1 MDRGH
6 LYPAENANGVCLP
19 LLLSTRFH
27 RNGIQHFSLE
37 QPLYKKV
44 HTLLGDLNQHIIII
58 INIIVITIL
67 QKVRVSFMFRDHY
80 RPNPFLP
87 QLRASYFHPR
97 ILFSS
102 FACLWPFFVLQ
113 FSNWSYVS
121 IWNAKIKRSQPIS
134 SVRCFLIVCF
144 SDKKLPHL
152 FAFVFLQKKIK
163 PEKIMFN
170 FLKIVFNFTGSLF
183 PLLCS

>member
-102 FACLWPFFVLQ
+102 FACFDLFLFSQAAETFKEIQITAEANTNTNYTKLQNALKVSVLD
-113 FSNWSYVS
+113 
-121 IWNAKIKRSQPIS
+121 P
-134 SVRCFLIVCF
+134 
-144 SDKKLPHL
+144 
-152 FAFVFLQKKIK
+152 
-163 PEKIMFN
+163 
-170 FLKIVFNFTGSLF
+170 G
-183 PLLCS
+183 

>member
-1 MDRGH
+1 MLQLRFYHNFEPVGRH
-6 LYPAENANGVCLP
+6 CWLIKIQRQWIGATYILLKMQMVCLP

-44 HTLLGDLNQHIIII
+44 HTLLGDLKQNIIII
-58 INIIVITIL
+58 ITNIIVITIL

-102 FACLWPFFVLQ
+102 FACL
-113 FSNWSYVS
+113 
-121 IWNAKIKRSQPIS
+121 
-134 SVRCFLIVCF
+134 
-144 SDKKLPHL
+144 
-152 FAFVFLQKKIK
+152 
-163 PEKIMFN
+163 
-170 FLKIVFNFTGSLF
+170 
-183 PLLCS
+183 